1 MALLDDLDRLKSDR
15 RSAGGVECGVA
26 RLLRML
32 PPDESAAVRELIDGT
47 DVYASRISELLHQ
60 YGHEIGAGK
69 IQHHRR
75 RVRGAGCKCPLPE
88 ASE

>member
-1 MALLDDLDRLKSDR
+1 MSLLDDLDRLKSDR
-15 RSAGGVECGVA
+15 RNAGGTECGVA
-26 RLLRML
+26 RLLRL
-32 PPDESAAVRELIDGT
+32 VPPDESAAVRELIDGT

-60 YGHEIGAGK
+60 HGHDLGASK

-75 RVRGAGCKCPLPE
+75 RLRGAGCKCPLPE